1 VRPQEAIALV
11 EQGYALAARGESAG
25 AERAYRRAIELAPEM
40 AESYYNLGVLLQ
52 GGGRDEEAIACYR
65 KALARRP
72 AFAEAHNNLGNLLRA
87 HGRLEDACAQ
97 YLAALQHNPLLAEA
111 RSNLAGALNQLG
123 PELMALGRWD
133 EARAVFERAVALD
146 PNDAGARNNLGQFL
160 QDRDDLA
167 GAVAQYTR
175 ALEIDPLHADAISN
189 MGFVLE
195 EQGRRDEAMAFY
207 RRALEANPRLARAAF
222 NLGVGHLCRGEFTP
236 GWELLESRFDIVP
249 PVTPRRSLAL
259 APFAHAD
266 FGQGHRIAIWKEQG
280 VGDQLVF
287 ATLLPELE
295 ARGERF
301 TLEVDRRLVP
311 AFRRAHP
318 GWNVVGPDDSAAA
331 FAGCDRQLAL
341 GSLAGLL
348 RPDAASFASAPR
360 SLLAADAART
370 VAYRDELGPAGKPL
384 VGISWRSFR
393 PRARGKV
400 VRNKSAPL
408 VTLAPLGRD
417 RRLLDL
423 QYGDTADERAAFAAA
438 GHRLERLAG
447 LDLFEDIDGV
457 LAAIAACD
465 VVVTTS
471 NVTAHFAGAL
481 GKRTLL
487 IYLRGQPPFHYW
499 VPGPDGRSR
508 WYPSIEIV
516 SGPEVSTWDQAIAKA
531 HERLGS

>member
-1 VRPQEAIALV
+1 MR
-11 EQGYALAARGESAG
+11 SASW
-25 AERAYRRAIELAPEM
+25 ASSTWRRA
-40 AESYYNLGVLLQ
+40 
-52 GGGRDEEAIACYR
+52 GR
-65 KALARRP
+65 ARR
-72 AFAEAHNNLGNLLRA
+72 
-87 HGRLEDACAQ
+87 
-97 YLAALQHNPLLAEA
+97 
-111 RSNLAGALNQLG
+111 S
-123 PELMALGRWD
+123 
-133 EARAVFERAVALD
+133 AVFERAVALD

-175 ALEIDPLHADAISN
+175 ALEIDPRHADAISN

-195 EQGRRDEAMAFY
+195 EQGRRDEAMVFY
-207 RRALEANPRLARAAF
+207 QRALQANPQLARAAF
-222 NLGVGHLCRGEFTP
+222 NLGVGHLCRGEFAP

-249 PVTPRRSLAL
+249 PVTPRRDIAL
-259 APFAHAD
+259 APFVRAD
-266 FGQGHRIAIWKEQG
+266 FGRGHRVAIWKEQG

-295 ARGERF
+295 SRGERF
-301 TLEVDRRLVP
+301 VLEVDRRLVP

-318 GWNVVGPDDSAAA
+318 GWSVVGPDESATA

-341 GSLAGLL
+341 GSLGGLL
-348 RPDAASFASAPR
+348 RPDAASFSAAPR
-360 SLLAADAART
+360 SLLAADEARVAASR
-370 VAYRDELGPAGKPL
+370 AALGPAGKRVL
-384 VGISWRSFR
+384 GISWRSFR

-408 VTLAPLGRD
+408 VTFAPLERD
-417 RRLLDL
+417 FRLLDL
-423 QYGDTADERAAFAAA
+423 QYGDTDEERAAFAAA

-465 VVVTTS
+465 AVVTTS

-516 SGPEVSTWDQAIAKA
+516 SGAEISTWDQAIAKA